1 MVQTLHFTAEGT
13 GVIHGQ
19 ESKILQDARKPAP
32 PPTPHQK
39 KKYKNLNLEI
49 LKI

>member
-19 ESKILQDARKPAP
+19 ESKILQDARKTWPAVD
-32 PPTPHQK
+32 TKQTK
-39 KKYKNLNLEI
+39 RGNNFNGKLFVK
-49 LKI
+49 